1 MALASSSAGFGPTA
15 LSGGPTESNLER
27 LLFPRV
33 PMVSVI
39 DSVIPVFLLI
49 AAGWLARVSGLI
61 EDKHWSGIERAT
73 FYIFF
78 PAIIIDTLAR
88 ADLGSVPV
96 LGVGG
101 ALIGAILLIAAALLA
116 IRPALQR
123 WIDLDGP
130 AFTSLF
136 QGSTRW
142 NTFVGLAMASSLF
155 GPRGVTL
162 MAVAIAAMVPLL
174 NMLAFYVLARFA
186 GGPPQSAVQTLAS
199 FIANPYIWSC
209 AIGLAL
215 NGSGFPLPKPIGS
228 FVEILGR
235 AALAAGLLI
244 VGAGLDVRRL
254 ARPEAAHVI
263 SRAVT
268 LVGLPFL
275 AMALARLFGVGGP
288 DLEVT
293 VIAASVPTASGAY
306 ALAKQ
311 MGGDAPLMAEIITIQ
326 TLAALVTIPLM
337 VALLIS

>member
-1 MALASSSAGFGPTA
+1 MT
-15 LSGGPTESNLER
+15 
-27 LLFPRV
+27 
-33 PMVSVI
+33 SVI

-49 AAGWLARVSGLI
+49 ATGWLARVSGLI
-61 EDKHWSGIERAT
+61 EDRHWGGVERLT
-73 FYIFF
+73 YYIFF

-101 ALIGAILLIAAALLA
+101 ALVGAILLNGAALLA
-116 IRPALQR
+116 GRPALQR
-123 WIDLDGP
+123 WTGLDGP
-130 AFTSLF
+130 GFTSLF

-142 NTFVGLAMASSLF
+142 NTFIALAMASSLF

-174 NMLAFYVLARFA
+174 NTLAFYVLTRFA
-186 GGPPQSAVQTLAS
+186 GGPPQTPVQTLTS
-199 FIANPYIWSC
+199 FVANPFIWSC

-215 NGSGFPLPKPIGS
+215 NGFGLPLPKPIGS

-254 ARPEAAHVI
+254 AKPEGAHLVSLAAKLFVLPVT
-263 SRAVT
+263 AVT
-268 LVGLPFL
+268 
-275 AMALARLFGVGGP
+275 LARLFGVGGV
-288 DLEVT
+288 DLDVT

-306 ALAKQ
+306 ALAKL
-311 MGGDAPLMAEIITIQ
+311 MGGDAPLMAEIITLQ
-326 TLAALVTIPLM
+326 TLASLVTMPIM
-337 VALLIS
+337 VALLSS

>member
-1 MALASSSAGFGPTA
+1 MG
-15 LSGGPTESNLER
+15 
-27 LLFPRV
+27 
-33 PMVSVI
+33 SVI
-39 DSVIPVFLLI
+39 DSVIPIFLLI
-49 AAGWLARVSGLI
+49 ATGWLARVSGLI
-61 EDKHWSGIERAT
+61 GDPHWSGIEKAT
-73 FYIFF
+73 YFIFF

-101 ALIGAILLIAAALLA
+101 ALIGAILFNAAGLLA
-116 IRPALQR
+116 LRPALQR
-123 WIDLDGP
+123 WIGLDGP
-130 AFTSLF
+130 GFTSLF

-174 NMLAFYVLARFA
+174 NVLAFYVLARFA
-186 GGPPQSAVQTLAS
+186 GGPAQGPAQTLRS
-199 FIANPYIWSC
+199 FVTNPYIWSC
-209 AIGLAL
+209 AIGIAL
-215 NGSGFPLPKPIGS
+215 NASGLVLPKPVGS

-254 ARPEAAHVI
+254 AVPEAAHVVSI
-263 SRAVT
+263 AAKLFALPLMAAV
-268 LVGLPFL
+268 F
-275 AMALARLFGVGGP
+275 ARLFGVGGL

-293 VIAASVPTASGAY
+293 VLAASVPTASGAY

-311 MGGDAPLMAEIITIQ
+311 MGGDAGLMAEIITIQ
-326 TLAALVTIPLM
+326 TLASLVTIPVM
-337 VALLIS
+337 VALLLR

>member
-1 MALASSSAGFGPTA
+1 MI
-15 LSGGPTESNLER
+15 
-27 LLFPRV
+27 
-33 PMVSVI
+33 SVL

-61 EDKHWSGIERAT
+61 EDKHWSGIEQAT
-73 FYIFF
+73 YYLFF

-101 ALIGAILLIAAALLA
+101 ALVGAILIIAAALLA
-116 IRPALQR
+116 MRPLLER
-123 WIDLDGP
+123 SLGLDGP
-130 AFTSLF
+130 SFTSLF

-142 NTFVGLAMASSLF
+142 NTFVGLAMATTLF

-174 NMLAFYVLARFA
+174 NTLALYVLVRYA
-186 GGPPQSAVQTLAS
+186 GGPPQTPLQTLRS
-199 FIANPYIWSC
+199 FVSNPYIWSC

-215 NGSGFPLPKPIGS
+215 NASGAPVPKAVGS
-228 FVEILGR
+228 FIEILGR

-254 ARPEAAHVI
+254 ARPEPVHLVSI
-263 SRAVT
+263 VLKLFVLPLIAVT
-268 LVGLPFL
+268 L
-275 AMALARLFGVGGP
+275 ARLAGVGGL

-293 VIAASVPTASGAY
+293 IVAAAVPTASGSY
-306 ALAKQ
+306 ALAKL
-311 MGGDAPLMAEIITIQ
+311 MGGNAALMAEIITIQ
-326 TLAALVTIPLM
+326 TLASLATMPVMI
-337 VALLIS
+337 ALLGSS